1 MSLIIRHVMGFFFAK
16 SEYENSSDMKKS
28 DHFELTLIFNDIILC
43 LRL

>member
-1 MSLIIRHVMGFFFAK
+1 MSLIIRHVMGVFFAK

>member
-1 MSLIIRHVMGFFFAK
+1 MGFFFAYN
-16 SEYENSSDMKKS
+16 EYENSSDMKKS